1 MTAVLLIIPRR
12 LLCPSAMGSIHLAE
26 VPLYAKE
33 NIPAHTQAIGIL
45 LVVGSDCVCKSPRL
59 VQDVITLD
67 T

>member
-1 MTAVLLIIPRR
+1 
-12 LLCPSAMGSIHLAE
+12 MGCIHLAE